1 MSQIG
6 KTAGK
11 RSQPSYFMAILGV
24 TVVLFFVG
32 VFGWVILNASKYTD
46 VLKENVQVQVYLRNT
61 VVQKDIDSLKNYIAA
76 QGFTKDVEY
85 VDKETAKQRLL
96 ESGEKDFKDIIEGN
110 PLPAS
115 INFHVKSQYVQKDS
129 LVAIKS
135 GIEAGRELVV
145 ESVIYPASLVERMGP
160 ILKWILIVLIS
171 LASLFGILAIILID
185 NTIKLSMYS
194 NRFLIKTMQM
204 VGATRGFIAGP
215 INKRAIINGAVAA
228 VIAIACVWALV
239 LVSEKLLPDLRDL
252 RNNSRL
258 LLLFG
263 VIILLG
269 IGITLLS
276 TYRSVIKYLKM
287 KLDDLY

>member
-1 MSQIG
+1 MAQIG
-6 KTAGK
+6 KSSSK

-32 VFGWVILNASKYTD
+32 VFGWLILNASKYTE

-61 VVQKDIDSLKNYIAA
+61 ASAKDVDSLTAWLTAKPYSR
-76 QGFTKDVEY
+76 DVEY
-85 VDKETAKQRLL
+85 IDKATAKKRLL
-96 ESGEKDFKDIIEGN
+96 ASGEKDFQDMIEGN

-115 INFHVKSQYVQKDS
+115 IVFRMKSAYVVKDT
-129 LVAIKS
+129 LEAIKAD
-135 GIEAGRELVV
+135 ILNGRDLVI
-145 ESVIYPASLVERMGP
+145 ESVNYPASLVEKMGP
-160 ILKWILIVLIS
+160 ILKWILVVLVA
-171 LASLFGILAIILID
+171 LATLFGILAIILID

-204 VGATRGFIAGP
+204 VGATRRFITGP
-215 INKRAIINGAVAA
+215 ITKRAVINGALAA
-228 VIAIACVWALV
+228 FIAIACVWGMV
-239 LVSEKLLPDLRDL
+239 LLSERLLPDLRDL
-252 RNNSRL
+252 RDNSRL
-258 LLLFG
+258 GLLCGLI
-263 VIILLG
+263 VVLG